1 MKKPN
6 KNNQP
11 KTCPRCGKA
20 KPVQVGVHFNL
31 RANAA
36 IVNLRCPACGSPV
49 IQFRDMTSDEQK
61 AEAQRILREDE
72 QRKAEEA
79 AKAARRAKEEA
90 DWQNE
95 LATIKRRQGG
105 VFARG

>member
-1 MKKPN
+1 M
-6 KNNQP
+6 
-11 KTCPRCGKA
+11 
-20 KPVQVGVHFNL
+20 
-31 RANAA
+31 
-36 IVNLRCPACGSPV
+36 
-49 IQFRDMTSDEQK
+49 DEQK

-72 QRKAEEA
+72 QRKAEES

-105 VFARG
+105 IFARG